1 MKVFPRYHRVIEVC
15 FQAFMKTD
23 TKQEGNKKNHGWGE
37 RERSNPSNFISSN
50 NFIGLFSIFLIFNV
64 WYID

>member
-37 RERSNPSNFISSN
+37 EREKQ
-50 NFIGLFSIFLIFNV
+50 SIKFYFFK
-64 WYID
+64 